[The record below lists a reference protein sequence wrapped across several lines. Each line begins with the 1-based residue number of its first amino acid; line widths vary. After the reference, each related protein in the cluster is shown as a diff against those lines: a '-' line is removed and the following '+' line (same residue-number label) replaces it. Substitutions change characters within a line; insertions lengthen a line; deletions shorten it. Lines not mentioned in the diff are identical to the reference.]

1 MSPSDTPSRP
11 KATDSTSRTRELMR
25 SNGFR
30 IGIVVLAAAIFFGA
44 WAFAEMG
51 REDASSDQPGIQTT
65 LDDEYERAR
74 RLAESGDTDGAIV
87 ILERISAEDPGHERA
102 AALLRQLKAADEAD
116 TSGDGDTGDPSGSG
130 TSPEDP
136 GGEPGT
142 DEPRDDAAYLAAV
155 GDLDALLPQV
165 ISGWQR
171 GTAEKTDV
179 DATVPFMAVS
189 TTGVSRAL
197 YTVHD
202 RGSADDAVRF
212 IEDTSKV
219 VYSSDGSPVRVG
231 VVDGYF
237 GTDGSRLATV
247 AFARGRYAF
256 EVVITVSDGEP
267 ASAKDAAVALA
278 REFGATR

>member
-1 MSPSDTPSRP
+1 MSPADTPSPPR
-11 KATDSTSRTRELMR
+11 ATDSTSRARELMA
-25 SNGFR
+25 SNAFR
-30 IGIVVLAAAIFFGA
+30 IGIVAVAAIFFFGA
-44 WAFAEMG
+44 WAFAELG
-51 REDASSDQPGIQTT
+51 REDAPSGQPGIQTT

-74 RLAESGDTDGAIV
+74 TLAESGDTDGAIAL
-87 ILERISAEDPGHERA
+87 LERISAEDPDHERA
-102 AALLRQLKAADEAD
+102 AALLRQLRAADATD
-116 TSGDGDTGDPSGSG
+116 ASGDDDTGGQSGPG

-136 GGEPGT
+136 GGGPGT
-142 DEPRDDAAYLAAV
+142 DEPRDDSAYLVAV

-179 DATVPFMAVS
+179 DATVPFTAAP
-189 TTGVSRAL
+189 TTAVSRAL
-197 YTVHD
+197 YAVHD

-219 VYSSDGSPVRVG
+219 VYSSDGSTVPVG

-237 GTDGSRLATV
+237 GTDGGRLATV

-256 EVVITVSDGEP
+256 EVVVTVSEGEP
-267 ASAKDAAVALA
+267 ASVRDAAIALA